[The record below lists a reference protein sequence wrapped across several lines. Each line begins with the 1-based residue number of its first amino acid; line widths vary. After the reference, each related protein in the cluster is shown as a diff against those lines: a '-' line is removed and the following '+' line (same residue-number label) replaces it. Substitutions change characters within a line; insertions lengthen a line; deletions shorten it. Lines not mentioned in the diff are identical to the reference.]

1 MVNWLKFWGVAL
13 IWGSS
18 FLLIK
23 MGVGDLGPL
32 PLVSIRLGGA
42 AIIFAIY
49 LSWTKRKLPQDRVQ
63 LIALILIGIFN
74 TAVPFFLIT
83 WGETRIDSGLAT
95 VLNSTVPLFGLIIA
109 HFSLSDEHLSPLKI
123 VGLLVGFVGVIIVMS
138 QSIGTAG
145 GDLVG
150 QLAVLAASASYAV
163 CIISIRIFLRKV
175 DPFTVAGYSTIVGGI
190 VIVGVTGL
198 TVTLPT
204 PNSGN
209 FDSFI
214 AALILAALNTV
225 VAYFLFFSLIKHW
238 GARATLV
245 TYAMP
250 PIGVTLG
257 YIFLDEAIGWHLV
270 VGTILIIGGIL
281 VTKRQRQPEFV
292 EKIKSVPQAQ
302 GLD

>member
-1 MVNWLKFWGVAL
+1 MINWLRFWGVAL

-23 MGVGDLGPL
+23 MAVDDLGAL

-42 AIIFAIY
+42 AILFSIY
-49 LSWTKRKLPQDRVQ
+49 LLWTRRKLPANRTQ
-63 LIALILIGIFN
+63 IAALIFIGIFN

-109 HFSLSDEHLSPLKI
+109 HFMLFDEHLSPLKI
-123 VGLLVGFVGVIIVMS
+123 MGLLVGFVGVIIVMS
-138 QSIGTAG
+138 QSLGTEG

-150 QLAVLAASASYAV
+150 QLAVLVASVSYAV
-163 CIISIRIFLRKV
+163 CIISVRLFLRKV
-175 DPFTVAGYSTIVGGI
+175 DPFTVAGYSTVVGG
-190 VIVGVTGL
+190 TL
-198 TVTLPT
+198 TVLVTLFTVNPLPT
-204 PNSGN
+204 PTSDNL
-209 FDSFI
+209 DSFL
-214 AALILAALNTV
+214 AALILASVNTV
-225 VAYFLFFSLIKHW
+225 VAYFLFFGLIKDW

-257 YIFLDEAIGWHLV
+257 YIFLDETIGWHLV
-270 VGTILIIGGIL
+270 VGTLLIIGGII
-281 VTKRQRQPEFV
+281 VTKRQKQPEFV
-292 EKIKSVPQAQ
+292 EKPQTVTQ

>member
-1 MVNWLKFWGVAL
+1 MVNWIKFWAL
-13 IWGSS
+13 AFIWGSS

-23 MGVGDLGPL
+23 MAVDDLGTL

-42 AIIFAIY
+42 AVIFAGY
-49 LSWTKRKLPQDRVQ
+49 VLWTKRKFPTDPTQRA
-63 LIALILIGIFN
+63 ALVFVGLFN

-109 HFSLSDEHLSPLKI
+109 HFTLSDEHLSPLKI

-150 QLAVLAASASYAV
+150 QLAVLAASASYGV
-163 CIISIRIFLRKV
+163 CIISIRIFLRKA
-175 DPFTVAGYSTIVGGI
+175 DPFTVAGYSTMIGGVIIV
-190 VIVGVTGL
+190 TATLL
-198 TVTLPT
+198 TVNPLPT
-204 PNSGN
+204 PNTGN
-209 FDSFI
+209 IDSFL
-214 AALILAALNTV
+214 AASILAVVNTV
-225 VAYFLFFSLIKHW
+225 VAYFLFFRLINDW

-257 YIFLDEAIGWHLV
+257 YLFLDEAIGWHLV
-270 VGTILIIGGIL
+270 VGAILIIGGIV
-281 VTKRQRQPEFV
+281 VTKRQVQPEFV
-292 EKIKSVPQAQ
+292 EKPKVATL
-302 GLD
+302 GAD